1 MDSRK
6 FKAPKIAASCF
17 CSRKP
22 QYYFFNA
29 YFLIFLI
36 TSCSLSIFSI
46 NHKLPQNRLATSF
59 TILLSS
65 VSFKW
70 VINRSLPTISYMT
83 SLDRY
88 AMFSM
93 IFIVACCIWHS
104 IIGSSILPGDLN
116 SQMVLDQWALIGFS
130 ALFCLLHIISGFWFY
145 SAYKNVKRIKEA
157 ELKYLSGLNS
167 TEA

>member
-1 MDSRK
+1 MS
-6 FKAPKIAASCF
+6 A
-17 CSRKP
+17 
-22 QYYFFNA
+22 
-29 YFLIFLI
+29 L
-36 TSCSLSIFSI
+36 TIFSI
-46 NHKLPQNRLATSF
+46 KIKVTFHRLQVTY
-59 TILLSS
+59 TLLLTS

-116 SQMVLDQWALIGFS
+116 SQMELDQWALIGFS

-157 ELKYLSGLNS
+157 ELKYLSGMNS
-167 TEA
+167 TVA

>member
-46 NHKLPQNRLATSF
+46 NYKLPQNRLATSF

-70 VINRSLPTISYMT
+70 VINRSLPTVSYLT
-83 SLDRY
+83 SLDKY
-88 AMFSM
+88 SIVCIFFVCLLSVWHSLIGSILANYDYS
-93 IFIVACCIWHS
+93 IFIDRCSLGIFFILFIFIHLLLFIWF
-104 IIGSSILPGDLN
+104 LK
-116 SQMVLDQWALIGFS
+116 
-130 ALFCLLHIISGFWFY
+130 
-145 SAYKNVKRIKEA
+145 AYNVVRNLKKKEI
-157 ELKYLSGLNS
+157 EYLKENQQE
-167 TEA
+167 TC